1 MKPKHYNKTSRIHN
15 MLSTSRAYVWGGAV
29 ASVLIASSSVV
40 AQAQELEP
48 AGNKAPALEQ
58 KAPAAGVATPIA
70 KDQMAQKH
78 VPTAQKSTDST
89 LATSSAQSAFT
100 NLAAAEVRSSK
111 PDPNVPAQVQTTE
124 LKVSLCWETM
134 NGDNKKGL
142 VKGDSDFGQLNFE
155 NWDFGST
162 LDASRKDVK
171 EAFGKIQFQIKDL
184 TDDKVVATTAGTY
197 DPNTATSATKS
208 LGSYDATHTYEV
220 SVVNSTIPSPY
231 YVTYNNVSANEGDE
245 FTPDTTSFTWTPSK
259 AKDKQ
264 SQNKYFRLGVMEIV
278 YAKDESVADKC
289 FFIYSA
295 TKR

>member
-134 NGDNKKGL
+134 NGDNKKR
-142 VKGDSDFGQLNFE
+142 
-155 NWDFGST
+155 T
-162 LDASRKDVK
+162 R
-171 EAFGKIQFQIKDL
+171 
-184 TDDKVVATTAGTY
+184 
-197 DPNTATSATKS
+197 
-208 LGSYDATHTYEV
+208 
-220 SVVNSTIPSPY
+220 
-231 YVTYNNVSANEGDE
+231 
-245 FTPDTTSFTWTPSK
+245 
-259 AKDKQ
+259 
-264 SQNKYFRLGVMEIV
+264 
-278 YAKDESVADKC
+278 
-289 FFIYSA
+289 
-295 TKR
+295 